1 MNPNIPA
8 DDDDDDYA
16 YAYAY
21 TLLAV
26 VLVLLCACIFVLPL
40 VNDINIV
47 LTWSLLGIM
56 HWWYSTVQDY
66 TISRYGGIIIICI
79 IAKSPNLSL
88 GKSK

>member
-1 MNPNIPA
+1 MCLEHA
-8 DDDDDDYA
+8 TA
-16 YAYAY
+16 
-21 TLLAV
+21 AV
-26 VLVLLCACIFVLPL
+26 SPPHRLSSSAPGHQGCKTLCAIKPGL

-47 LTWSLLGIM
+47 LTLSLLGIM